1 MTNIG
6 SKKITHIY
14 QGDKLL
20 STDNKET
27 QTITIGDKPMSF
39 IYQGNELLYPNP
51 IKDGLALWYD
61 FKGMENT
68 SINKNIAKDLSNNG
82 NNGTLQ
88 NFNYTSDS
96 GYNNGLKFDG
106 VDDYYQTNND
116 IPRTTKL
123 ITICITA
130 YMPDKATNWQYLLD
144 LTDGNGKKISIIQQW
159 GNPDVFVNDLTNNN
173 HNYFPS
179 NLEKYHLVFTLDGK
193 NLKGYINGILTTST
207 GTNTIDINTFT
218 NNLKITR
225 PSSIRMKGTLYSLK
239 IYDKILTD
247 QEIQHNYKL
256 EKERWGL

>member
-1 MTNIG
+1 MVKIG
-6 SKKITHIY
+6 DKTITHIY
-14 QGDKLL
+14 QGSNLITDDNNNTKSIKLG
-20 STDNKET
+20 NK
-27 QTITIGDKPMSF
+27 PVNF
-39 IYQGNELLYPNP
+39 VYQGNDILYPNP
-51 IKDGLALWYD
+51 IKDALVLWYD
-61 FKGMENT
+61 FKNMKNT
-68 SINKNIAKDLSNNG
+68 DVTKNIAIDLSGNG
-82 NNGTLQ
+82 NVGTLQ
-88 NFNYTSDS
+88 NFGFSNES

-116 IPRTTKL
+116 IQRTTKL

-144 LTDGNGKKISIIQQW
+144 LTDSNGKKISIIQQW
-159 GNPDVFVNDLTNNN
+159 GNPDVFINDLTNNN
-173 HNYFPS
+173 HNYFAS

-193 NLKGYINGILTTST
+193 NLKGYINGILTTPT

-225 PSSIRMKGTLYSLK
+225 PSNTRMKGELYSLK
-239 IYDKILTD
+239 IYDKILTE